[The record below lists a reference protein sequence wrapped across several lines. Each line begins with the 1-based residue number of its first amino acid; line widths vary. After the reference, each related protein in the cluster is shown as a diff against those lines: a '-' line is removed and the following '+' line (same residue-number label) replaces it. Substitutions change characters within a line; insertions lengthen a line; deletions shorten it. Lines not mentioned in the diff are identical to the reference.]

1 MALFDIH
8 YEQVSKW
15 SRRGFFCFCLGIDCL
30 SFGLGL
36 DSVSTSPGLGLVLVS
51 TKVDLTTALAVARIL
66 EISVLV
72 SYVSVYKHYRHI
84 A

>member
-1 MALFDIH
+1 MQNKIKTEGLLSLASHTVH

-36 DSVSTSPGLGLVLVS
+36 DSVSTSPGLGLDKGGLDYS
-51 TKVDLTTALAVARIL
+51 PGRNPPG
-66 EISVLV
+66 
-72 SYVSVYKHYRHI
+72 
-84 A
+84 